1 MLKSPSQSQKR
12 SEFLQAFQRK
22 QESCH
27 CTRFDCE
34 CVVFKDGCLALH
46 ECPRMKAGIDRNK
59 NGVNG
64 RFIRGHEFDD

>member
-1 MLKSPSQSQKR
+1 MLKSPSPSQKR

-34 CVVFKDGCLALH
+34 CVVFKEGCLALH
-46 ECPRMKAGIDRNK
+46 ECPRMKETALGDR
-59 NGVNG
+59 GSNG
-64 RFIRGHEFDD
+64 RFLRGHEFDD